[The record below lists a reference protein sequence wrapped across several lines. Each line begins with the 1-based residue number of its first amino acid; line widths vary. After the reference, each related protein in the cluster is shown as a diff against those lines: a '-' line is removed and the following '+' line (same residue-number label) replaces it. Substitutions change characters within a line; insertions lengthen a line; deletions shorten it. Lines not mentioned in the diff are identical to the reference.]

1 MPIGSIF
8 AGAAFD
14 PAMTRL
20 MGDAF
25 DQAMRSLSV
34 VPAKIVQEAMANRIV
49 EAASQGERNVDRLR
63 DAALTGLGVM
73 R

>member
-1 MPIGSIF
+1 MVFPIF
-8 AGAAFD
+8 AGATFN

-25 DQAMRSLSV
+25 DSAMRSLSV
-34 VPAKIVQEAMANRIV
+34 VPPQIVQEAMANRII
-49 EAASQGERNVDRLR
+49 EATGQGERNVDRLR
-63 DAALTGLGVM
+63 AAALKGL